1 MRKLFTLVAL
11 FVVLT
16 LNAAEIGTWKAYPV
30 YRNVTWIEEAGNL
43 LYVLASDN
51 LYSYNTNDGSITT
64 YSKMNMLSD
73 YYSKNLTYDK
83 TIYDICVDGVYAY
96 ISTGFGI
103 MKINLRDAEITETYT
118 LGFKVNWCYIE
129 NGRIYAMSE
138 SEGQYSALLNSNLI
152 DKKSW
157 TKTGG
162 YKKNTKTI
170 DPEKLALVNTLEP
183 GGPYYNYFNFI
194 RIIDG
199 RLYTVGGAF
208 GGLVD
213 SGRPGVSG
221 YYMKATS
228 PQRRECD
235 ISTTHVLMS
244 IRATRSTSS
253 CRDAQDSTSSTTANS
268 SSFGTST
275 TARYNMQRM

>member
-64 YSKMNMLSD
+64 YSKMNMLSDGLVSQIAYSKVAHCLIIVYQNGNIDLLYDGDKVRNISD

-138 SEGQYSALLNSNLI
+138 SEGQYSAHRQEELDKDRWIQEKHQDHRSRPTRTGQYPRAGRTLLQLLQLHPHHRRPTLHRRRCFR
-152 DKKSW
+152 W
-157 TKTGG
+157 T
-162 YKKNTKTI
+162 
-170 DPEKLALVNTLEP
+170 
-183 GGPYYNYFNFI
+183 
-194 RIIDG
+194 G
-199 RLYTVGGAF
+199 R
-208 GGLVD
+208 
-213 SGRPGVSG
+213 
-221 YYMKATS
+221 
-228 PQRRECD
+228 
-235 ISTTHVLMS
+235 
-244 IRATRSTSS
+244 
-253 CRDAQDSTSSTTANS
+253 
-268 SSFGTST
+268 
-275 TARYNMQRM
+275 